1 MQPPSEEP
9 LGQLGHM
16 GTRAD
21 SGWGR
26 KFCPHQQ
33 LTEAMRGPRT
43 ACRDRVKY
51 KKILEQK
58 PTEHS
63 RQE

>member
-1 MQPPSEEP
+1 MKPPSEEP
-9 LGQLGHM
+9 LGQLGH
-16 GTRAD
+16 TSD

-26 KFCPHQQ
+26 KFCPRQQ
-33 LTEAMRGPRT
+33 LSEAMRGPRT
-43 ACRDRVKY
+43 ACGDRVKY

-58 PTEHS
+58 PTEQS